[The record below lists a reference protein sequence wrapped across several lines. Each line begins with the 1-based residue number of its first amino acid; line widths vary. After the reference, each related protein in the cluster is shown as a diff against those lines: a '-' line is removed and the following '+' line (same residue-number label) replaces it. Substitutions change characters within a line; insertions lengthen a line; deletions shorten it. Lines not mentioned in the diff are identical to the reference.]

1 MRNLTEQNI
10 VTLTKEN
17 VLELLREE
25 NLLEFNREIKTKH
38 VKKMKSSI
46 TTLGVLRLPVLAKLN
61 YCEGQLAIADMQHG
75 LTAIGEIMDDNDTIQ
90 AIVKECDS
98 KKEVVDLVAKLNTTS
113 KGWNDKDYLNCWI
126 EFGGDN
132 EFYGNYVLLSNRLEM
147 TNLPIGLLVDIY
159 TSNKGGFKTGAL
171 QFTNP
176 KKSLIIS
183 NFCAYFKAKGY
194 PSFQLTGLSQFLLRN
209 NLSQRELKSF
219 KLRINKLSEN
229 HLLPRH
235 RDDFRDLLSVIYQED
250 NKEFLSRFRSK

>member
-10 VTLTKEN
+10 ITLTKN
-17 VLELLREE
+17 DVAELLKEE
-25 NLLEFNREIKTKH
+25 NLLEFNREIKMKH
-38 VKKMKSSI
+38 VKKMKESI
-46 TTLGVLRLPVLAKLN
+46 ATLGVLRLPVLAKLN
-61 YCEGQLAIADMQHG
+61 YCESQLAIADMQHG
-75 LTAIGEIMDDNDTIQ
+75 LTAIESMMGADDTIQ

-98 KKEVVDLVAKLNTTS
+98 KREVVDLVAKLNTTS
-113 KGWNDKDYLNCWI
+113 KGWNDRDYMNCWI

-147 TNLPIGLLVDIY
+147 TNLSIGLLVDIY
-159 TSNKGGFKTGAL
+159 TSNKGGFKNGAL
-171 QFTNP
+171 QFSNP
-176 KKSLIIS
+176 KKSLIVS

-209 NLSQRELKSF
+209 NLSPRELKSF

-229 HLLPRH
+229 HLLPKH

-250 NKEFLSRFRSK
+250 NKEFSNRFRA